1 MDILDKEVEVYNDG
15 ELVLEGLLNE
25 FLEINKEDRE
35 YILSQIDVNKKYQS
49 FMKQVDTGR
58 LSLNDKE
65 AGT

>member
-35 YILSQIDVNKKYQS
+35 YILSQIDVNKKIS
-49 FMKQVDTGR
+49 ELHETSGR
-58 LSLNDKE
+58 WKIE
-65 AGT
+65 FK

>member
-35 YILSQIDVNKKYQS
+35 YILSQIDVNKKIS
-49 FMKQVDTGR
+49 EFHETSGHWKIEF
-58 LSLNDKE
+58 K
-65 AGT
+65 

>member
-35 YILSQIDVNKKYQS
+35 YILSQIDVNKKIS
-49 FMKQVDTGR
+49 ELHETSGHWKIEFK
-58 LSLNDKE
+58 
-65 AGT
+65 